1 MPVTQLKEFL
11 DRNNVKYVTIA
22 HSLAYTAQEVA
33 ASAHIPGKDLAKTVV
48 VKLDGKLAMVVVPAS
63 KRVNLDL
70 VRQAAGARTAELA
83 QEAEFKDRFPGCDV
97 GAMPPFG
104 NLYGMEVLASEEL
117 AADDEVAFNAG
128 TLTELIRMSWKD
140 YQRLVQPK
148 LVKL

>member
-63 KRVNLDL
+63 RRVNLDL

-140 YQRLVQPK
+140 YQRLAQPK
-148 LVKL
+148 LVRL